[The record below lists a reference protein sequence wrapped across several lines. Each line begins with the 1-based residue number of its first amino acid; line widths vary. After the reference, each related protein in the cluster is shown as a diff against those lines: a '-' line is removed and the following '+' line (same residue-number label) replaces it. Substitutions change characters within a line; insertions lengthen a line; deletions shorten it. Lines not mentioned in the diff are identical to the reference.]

1 MRATPIIALTGGI
14 GCGKSFVAQLLL
26 EENIEVYDCDAAAK
40 RIILT
45 LPAIQTQLQQLVG
58 ERLFKDGVLRK
69 EMLTTFIQQSEQHK
83 MAVNNIVHPVVAA
96 DFLSS
101 GLHWFE
107 SAILFESGFY
117 RRLHIDKIIGV
128 TAPPDVR
135 IARIMQRNHISRAQA
150 EAWIASQ
157 MAQEEIIAQCD
168 YIIRNDGQADLK
180 QQLRSLLQWI

>member
-1 MRATPIIALTGGI
+1 MHATPIIALTGGI

-45 LPAIQTQLQQLVG
+45 QPTIQTQLQQLVG
-58 ERLFKDGVLRK
+58 DCLFKEGKLQK

-83 MAVNNIVHPVVAA
+83 MAVN
-96 DFLSS
+96 
-101 GLHWFE
+101 
-107 SAILFESGFY
+107 
-117 RRLHIDKIIGV
+117 IIGV
-128 TAPPDVR
+128 TAPLDVR
-135 IARIMQRNHISRAQA
+135 IARIMQRDHISHKQA
-150 EAWIASQ
+150 LAWIASQ
-157 MAQEEIIAQCD
+157 MSQEDIIAQCD